1 MVIVK
6 GSDRM
11 KNYIVIVCNCN
22 GSYYLRPDL
31 EFSESLGDDVL
42 WPADEWDKESI
53 ENYIF
58 DDAQKYSY
66 TYKIEEF

>member
-1 MVIVK
+1 
-6 GSDRM
+6 M
-11 KNYIVIVCNCN
+11 KNYVVIVYSCS

-42 WPADEWDKESI
+42 WPADEWDEDSI
-53 ENYIF
+53 KKYI
-58 DDAQKYSY
+58 DEDAQKYSY